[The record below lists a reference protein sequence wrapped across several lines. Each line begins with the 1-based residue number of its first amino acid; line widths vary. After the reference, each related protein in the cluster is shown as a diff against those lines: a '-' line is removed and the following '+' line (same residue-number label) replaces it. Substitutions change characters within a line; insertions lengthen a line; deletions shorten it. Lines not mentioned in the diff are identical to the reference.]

1 MVFCY
6 NNPKTGQDC
15 YNTTEFLTP
24 KKLAQGPALRTK
36 WWFSSVSC
44 CRLSC
49 SCFFALYS
57 FILCSESLDLA
68 LSFFDQ
74 NFKKP
79 DLLVYIVTSPD
90 TILDIFTSQDFL
102 QFVDLFYTSFGS
114 AQINSTVSELW
125 WTSIGQEEN
134 LAQASRKH
142 CNQIVFK
149 CF

>member
-1 MVFCY
+1 MA
-6 NNPKTGQDC
+6 P
-15 YNTTEFLTP
+15 
-24 KKLAQGPALRTK
+24 
-36 WWFSSVSC
+36 
-44 CRLSC
+44 
-49 SCFFALYS
+49 

-114 AQINSTVSELW
+114 AQINSTVSEL
-125 WTSIGQEEN
+125 
-134 LAQASRKH
+134 
-142 CNQIVFK
+142 
-149 CF
+149 